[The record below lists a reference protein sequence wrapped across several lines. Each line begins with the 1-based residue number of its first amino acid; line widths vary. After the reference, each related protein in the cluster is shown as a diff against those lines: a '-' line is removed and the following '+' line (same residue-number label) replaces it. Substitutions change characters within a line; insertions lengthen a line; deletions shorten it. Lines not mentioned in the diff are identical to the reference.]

1 MITLKAYAKINLG
14 LRILRKREDGYHDIE
29 TVFTRVNPFD
39 KLTLE
44 LDSKISLTSNDISI
58 PVDETNLCIR
68 AANLLQQ
75 QSGIINGV
83 KIRLIKNIPIGAG
96 LGGGS
101 SNAASTLLGLVKLWN
116 IKISEEKLRS
126 IALELGSD
134 VPYFLKTE
142 TAYAKGRG
150 EILEY
155 FNFDFPYWILLLYPN
170 IHISTSWAYQSYSS
184 TKHEPD
190 ATLNLTGHI
199 YGERS
204 RTVSHPTSH
213 ITLKDFLLKNI
224 HNPHELNQNL
234 LNDFEPVVLHAHKQI
249 GFAKL
254 MLYSE
259 GACFAQMSGSGSS
272 VFGFFK
278 DEYKAISAAEKLQN
292 RYKIFLT
299 PPNFHPES
307 LFTT

>member
-14 LRILRKREDGYHDIE
+14 LRILRKREDGYHEIK

-39 KLTLE
+39 EINLE
-44 LDSKISLTSNDISI
+44 LDSKISMTSNEINLPIDGA
-58 PVDETNLCIR
+58 NLCIR
-68 AANLLQQ
+68 AAKLLQQ
-75 QSGIINGV
+75 QSGITKGA
-83 KIRLIKNIPIGAG
+83 KISLIKNIPIGAG

-101 SNAASTLLGLVKLWN
+101 SDAASTLIGLVKLWDL
-116 IKISEEKLRS
+116 KIWEEKLCS

-134 VPYFLKTE
+134 VPYFLKTG
-142 TAYAKGRG
+142 TAFATGRG

-155 FNFDFPYWILLLYPN
+155 FNFDLPYWVLLLYPN
-170 IHISTSWAYQSYSS
+170 VQVSTAWAYQS
-184 TKHEPD
+184 
-190 ATLNLTGHI
+190 LNDPH
-199 YGERS
+199 S
-204 RTVSHPTSH
+204 HHVSHPTSQ

-234 LNDFEPVVLHAHKQI
+234 LNDFEPVVLHEHKQI

-254 MLYSE
+254 MLYAE

-278 DEYKAISAAEKLQN
+278 DEHKAISAAEKLQN
-292 RYKIFLT
+292 RYKVFIT
-299 PPNFHPES
+299 PPNFHPE
-307 LFTT
+307 

>member
-14 LRILRKREDGYHDIE
+14 LRILRKREDGYHDLE
-29 TVFTRVNPFD
+29 TVFARVNPFD
-39 KLTLE
+39 EINLE
-44 LDSKISLTSNDISI
+44 LDSKISMTSNEINLPI
-58 PVDETNLCIR
+58 DETNLCIR

-75 QSGIINGV
+75 QSGIAKGV
-83 KIRLIKNIPIGAG
+83 KISLIKHIPIGAG

-101 SNAASTLLGLVKLWN
+101 SDAASTLIGLVKLWEL
-116 IKISEEKLRS
+116 KISEEKLCS

-134 VPYFLKTE
+134 VPYFLKTG
-142 TAYAKGRG
+142 TAFATGRG

-155 FNFDFPYWILLLYPN
+155 FSLPLPYRIVILYPDV
-170 IHISTSWAYQSYSS
+170 HVSTAWAYQSLESS
-184 TKHEPD
+184 NT
-190 ATLNLTGHI
+190 NHI
-199 YGERS
+199 P
-204 RTVSHPTSH
+204 HPTSH
-213 ITLKDFLLKNI
+213 ITLKDFLIKNI

-234 LNDFEPVVLHAHKQI
+234 LNDFEPVVLHQHKQI

-278 DEYKAISAAEKLQN
+278 DEHKAVSAAEKLQN
-292 RYKIFLT
+292 RYKVFIT
-299 PPNFHPES
+299 PPNFHPE
-307 LFTT
+307 